1 VARYR
6 VIPDRSRLRAE
17 ARSSVHPIVVETTGL
32 TGTIEAEVDDG
43 AARLGAPFR
52 VEIDAERLRSGG
64 ALIDGE
70 LRRRMET
77 RKFPRVVGAVRA
89 AEARTDGKRWILRG
103 DLTIHGVTNA
113 TDAEVTVRMV
123 DERTLEIEGEKVID
137 MRDYGLQPP
146 RLLML
151 RVHPDVK
158 VRARLVA
165 EREE

>member
-1 VARYR
+1 MARYR
-6 VIPDRSRLRAE
+6 VIPERSSLRAE
-17 ARSSVHPIVVETTGL
+17 ARSSIHPVVVQTTGL
-32 TGTIEAEVDDG
+32 TGTIEAEVEDG
-43 AARLGAPFR
+43 VARLGAPFR

-70 LRRRMET
+70 LQRRLET

-89 AEARTDGKRWILRG
+89 AEARLDGVRWLLRG
-103 DLTIHGVTNA
+103 DLSIHGVTRS
-113 TDAEVTVRMV
+113 TDAEVRVRIV
-123 DERTLEIEGEKVID
+123 DYRTLEIEGEKVID
-137 MRDYGLQPP
+137 MRDYGLTPP

-151 RVHPDVK
+151 RVHPDVT